1 MASGRQSQV
10 MKPSGDD
17 YPSGTSSLP
26 PVHPARTTA
35 REDKRQKR
43 PASIGYSDQDRAAP
57 VESND
62 SSSDHPSRD
71 QFDDEEREVYRYIP
85 NGNISL
91 VGSSGQ
97 NEQDDPKTIDGF
109 SRLPGTQNAE
119 HAQEPSPNRTE
130 DHRYNKQLRYSSIIE
145 ARAGSRFSDKTVP
158 SIGSDD
164 IAAIKNDVYIP
175 RWVVKRILDACLSP
189 SIPQYQ
195 TNEHFDEA
203 EWKRWN
209 EKQKEVVRVIVK
221 GEGNDPEAMA
231 WLLLEEIFT
240 VQERGIMAET
250 KRIIPDVHLSQIK
263 CSERIDRVIAA
274 LENCP
279 LAAKDMLEGK
289 RNKQLAAAPEWSTA
303 QKWQFKRNNK
313 RKANKTKK
321 NEETGGA
328 SAVNDRQAK
337 TRSKEQDAVI
347 EEIDG
352 EESLEEEQLEDT
364 LEENQ
369 LE

>member
-1 MASGRQSQV
+1 
-10 MKPSGDD
+10 MKPNGDD
-17 YPSGTSSLP
+17 HLSGPSSLP
-26 PVHPARTTA
+26 PVHPPRTTA
-35 REDKRQKR
+35 REDKRKKP
-43 PASIGYSDQDRAAP
+43 PASIANLVQDRAVP
-57 VESND
+57 LESGD
-62 SSSDHPSRD
+62 SPSDDPSQD
-71 QFDDEEREVYRYIP
+71 QLDDEEREVYRYIP

-91 VGSSGQ
+91 VDPSVQ
-97 NEQDDPKTIDGF
+97 NEQDDPKTIDGV

-119 HAQEPSPNRTE
+119 HAQEPSPNSTE

-145 ARAGSRFSDKTVP
+145 ARAGSRSSDKTVP
-158 SIGSDD
+158 NIGSDD

-209 EKQKEVVRVIVK
+209 GKQKDVVREIVK

-240 VQERGIMAET
+240 VQEKGITVDT
-250 KRIIPDVHLSQIK
+250 KRIIPDVHLSLIK
-263 CSERIDRVIAA
+263 CSERIDRVIDAI
-274 LENCP
+274 EICP

-289 RNKQLAAAPEWSTA
+289 RNEQLAAAPEWSVE
-303 QKWQFKRNNK
+303 QKSVFKRNNK

-321 NEETGGA
+321 SKETGGA

-337 TRSKEQDAVI
+337 TRPKEQDAVI
-347 EEIDG
+347 EEVDG
-352 EESLEEEQLEDT
+352 EDSSEEEDLEDT
-364 LEENQ
+364 LEENM